1 MAVVVVVVVV
11 VAAAA
16 AVVVVLRW
24 YWTDLRIA
32 KVFLH
37 VSVVDTARQCFLIVA
52 ISHDILPSFANNNA
66 SASILAACAH
76 HKNCL
81 YGPTSACLVR
91 SCRRQRSR
99 SSAAPKQR
107 IYHYPMPQGPNP
119 CQIAEQCHRG
129 TFRMLLSCWRWAG
142 LKRWAISTCLTVNGP
157 ITAVFYHS
165 LLSEC
170 CQCLLRDTEDALV
183 AKLNGLNVT
192 AQLLTTSVAV
202 NTLEKAD
209 ATPPC

>member
-1 MAVVVVVVVV
+1 MVLIRVGGIELNLSREVGSGIGFLEHVLWRHLQRNHETLAVVVVV

-16 AVVVVLRW
+16 AVVVLRW

-81 YGPTSACLVR
+81 YGP
-91 SCRRQRSR
+91 
-99 SSAAPKQR
+99 
-107 IYHYPMPQGPNP
+107 H
-119 CQIAEQCHRG
+119 
-129 TFRMLLSCWRWAG
+129 
-142 LKRWAISTCLTVNGP
+142 
-157 ITAVFYHS
+157 
-165 LLSEC
+165 
-170 CQCLLRDTEDALV
+170 
-183 AKLNGLNVT
+183 
-192 AQLLTTSVAV
+192 
-202 NTLEKAD
+202 
-209 ATPPC
+209 